1 MVKFKFFN
9 YFLSKAALKE
19 QELLHL
25 KSERAAFLAVIL
37 ANVNVLHRHATGLSS
52 EKVYMANPK
61 FAEDLLACVCVDA
74 AMHGDNLYRV
84 FDFEYSPFYYRGKMI
99 DGVTDKEIASY
110 LKVEIYPEAKGRV
123 DEEIYAELLNAK
135 SLALEEKLKRMN
147 PLFTRNVFEFDEPL
161 WMPEP
166 CAETAMIDRAWER
179 LLNDDDFV
187 RLFQPY
193 AKYIY
198 DGRSLAQ
205 ARYADHANCIM

>member
-1 MVKFKFFN
+1 MGKFELFN

-25 KSERAAFLAVIL
+25 ENERASFLAIIL
-37 ANVNVLHRHATGLSS
+37 ATVNIQHRHATGLSS

-61 FAEDLLACVCVDA
+61 FAEELLACVCVDA
-74 AMHGDNLYRV
+74 AMHGDDLYHS
-84 FDFEYSPFYYRGKMI
+84 FDFEYSPSFHRGNTI
-99 DGVTDKEIASY
+99 DGVTDSDIASY
-110 LKVEIYPEAKGRV
+110 LKVEIYPEAKGRA

-147 PLFTRNVFEFDEPL
+147 PFLTRNVFVEAL
-161 WMPEP
+161 RMPEP
-166 CAETAMIDRAWER
+166 CKETAMIDRAWER
-179 LLNDDDFV
+179 LLNDNDFV
-187 RLFQPY
+187 KLFMPY

-205 ARYADHANCIM
+205 ARYSGHVNDIL